1 MSNEINDKLSQKEA
15 KNIQNMFSSI
25 AKFYDFLNRFLSFR
39 FDQRWRKFAVK
50 VSNIAPDAKVL
61 DVCSGTGDLA
71 IAYSKMLNGRGKV
84 IGSDF
89 CHEMLKYGNSKIE
102 KLNLKR
108 KIHFTEADTLK
119 LPFHDNHF
127 HIASVAFGIRNV
139 SNLDKGIM
147 EMYRV
152 VKKDGRI
159 VILEFSQPTNLLFR
173 KVYFFYFRKILP
185 TIGNMISS
193 SEDNAYTYLPN
204 SVLKFPDRNK
214 LKEKLEKCGLKD
226 VKVHS
231 LTLGIV
237 TVHVGIKA

>member
-1 MSNEINDKLSQKEA
+1 MSNQINDKLSQKEA

-25 AKFYDFLNRFLSFR
+25 ARFYDLLNRFLSFR

-50 VSNIAPDAKVL
+50 VSNISPDAKVL

-71 IAYSKMLNGRGKV
+71 IAYSKMLNGRGNV

-89 CHEMLKYGNSKIE
+89 CHEMLKYGESKIG
-102 KLNLKR
+102 KLDLQR
-108 KIHFTEADTLK
+108 KINFTEADTLN
-119 LPFHDNHF
+119 LPFHDNQF

-147 EMYRV
+147 EMCRV
-152 VKKDGRI
+152 VKKNGRI
-159 VILEFSQPTNLLFR
+159 VILEFSQPTNPLFR
-173 KVYFFYFRKILP
+173 KIYFFYFRKILP

-204 SVLKFPDRNK
+204 SVLTFPDRNK

-226 VKVHS
+226 VEIHS